1 MSKPITSRIKHTT
14 SKGMVK
20 AVGKQTTGQNVEL
33 EDAASEALRNV
44 AGYTETENIQG
55 PDKKIDVTKER
66 LSYDQAWDQDVE
78 GIQGIY
84 KDKADYIAKREG
96 QRKNDP
102 VGFEKD
108 LFDKTGVSGGPGT
121 EISQE
126 NIPGE
131 TKTQTYSG
139 TYRQEDTGTELKPW
153 ERRWERRSVRGAGR
167 NLRKSIIRAKRAEA
181 RGQNLKGKK
190 YLEFMKNARNEAK
203 KAETTFEL
211 EAARGQTKAVEAQV
225 KSSAGDDSKFVI
237 GYSDKDIGSLPLEQ
251 QKKIGLERQK
261 AAAKNSAAVMTK
273 SGLKKGYFKNK

>member
-20 AVGKQTTGQNVEL
+20 AVGKQVEL

-44 AGYTETENIQG
+44 AGYTETETTQG
-55 PDKKIDVTKER
+55 PDKTIDVTKER

-78 GIQGIY
+78 GIQGMY
-84 KDKADYIAKREG
+84 KDKAAYIADREG
-96 QRKNDP
+96 QRKKDP

-108 LFDKTGVSGGPGT
+108 LVDKTGVSGGPGT
-121 EISQE
+121 ETSQQ

-131 TKTQTYSG
+131 TTTQTYSG

-181 RGQNLKGKK
+181 RSQNLKGKA

-203 KAETTFEL
+203 KEETQFEL
-211 EAARGQTKAVEAQV
+211 EAAKGQTKAVKAQV
-225 KSSAGDDSKFVI
+225 QSSAGDDSKFVI
-237 GYSDKDIGSLPLEQ
+237 GYSDRDKGSFTPPQ
-251 QKKIGLERQK
+251 QRQMGLEEQK
-261 AAAKNSAAVMTK
+261 AATTKMTK

>member
-44 AGYTETENIQG
+44 AGYTETETTQG
-55 PDKKIDVTKER
+55 PDKTIDVTKER

-78 GIQGIY
+78 GIQGMY
-84 KDKADYIAKREG
+84 KDKAAYIADREG

-121 EISQE
+121 EISQQ

-131 TKTQTYSG
+131 TTTQTYSG
-139 TYRQEDTGTELKPW
+139 KYRQEDTGTELKPW
-153 ERRWERRSVRGAGR
+153 ERRWERRSVRSAGR
-167 NLRKSIIRAKRAEA
+167 NLRKSMIREA
-181 RGQNLKGKK
+181 RAQARSENLSPKE
-190 YLEFMKNARNEAK
+190 YLARMK
-203 KAETTFEL
+203 KARQDAKIAETQFER
-211 EAARGQTKAVEAQV
+211 ESAEGQTRAVKAQV

-237 GYSDKDIGSLPLEQ
+237 GYSDRDIGSLPLEQ

-261 AAAKNSAAVMTK
+261 AATTKMTK